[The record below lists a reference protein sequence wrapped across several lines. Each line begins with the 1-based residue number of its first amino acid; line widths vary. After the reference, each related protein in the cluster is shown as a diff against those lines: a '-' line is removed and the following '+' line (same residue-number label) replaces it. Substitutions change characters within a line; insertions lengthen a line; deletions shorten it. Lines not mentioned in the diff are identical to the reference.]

1 LTLVMIVVSD
11 VVSLKE
17 RGKYQGILGGVVA
30 TANSV
35 GPVLGGVF
43 TEKASC
49 ESQATS
55 LNELRLISLSLAGRW
70 CFVRQIQ
77 KEKRHSRD

>member
-30 TANSV
+30 TANSI

-49 ESQATS
+49 ESQSDVS
-55 LNELRLISLSLAGRW
+55 LRIRADLSNPQG
-70 CFVRQIQ
+70 VGV
-77 KEKRHSRD
+77 S

>member
-1 LTLVMIVVSD
+1 MLLGAISGLGGGGILTLVMIVVSD
-11 VVSLKE
+11 VVTLKE

-30 TANSV
+30 CANSV

-49 ESQATS
+49 KS
-55 LNELRLISLSLAGRW
+55 L
-70 CFVRQIQ
+70 Q
-77 KEKRHSRD
+77 KRNSASMAH